1 VIATNT
7 TQVLNI
13 QPGLDYVFLLE
24 DLELAMTK
32 EQLNRITKAWN
43 DGMELEEI
51 AAEERR
57 HTVEVLIALIHQ
69 AKRKVKLRPFAF
81 RRG

>member
-1 VIATNT
+1 MIATNT

-13 QPGLDYVFLLE
+13 QPGLDYVFLLD

-32 EQLNRITKAWN
+32 EQLNRVTRAWN
-43 DGMELEEI
+43 DGMELEDI
-51 AAEERR
+51 AAQERR
-57 HTVEVLIALIHQ
+57 HPVEVLVALIHQ

-81 RRG
+81 RRS

>member
-1 VIATNT
+1 MIATNT

-13 QPGLDYVFLLE
+13 QPGLDYVFLLD
-24 DLELAMTK
+24 DLELVMTK
-32 EQLNRITKAWN
+32 EQLRRVTVAWN
-43 DGMELEEI
+43 NGAELEEI

-57 HTVEVLIALIHQ
+57 HPVEVLLALIHQ
-69 AKRKVKLRPFAF
+69 AKRGNITRPFAY